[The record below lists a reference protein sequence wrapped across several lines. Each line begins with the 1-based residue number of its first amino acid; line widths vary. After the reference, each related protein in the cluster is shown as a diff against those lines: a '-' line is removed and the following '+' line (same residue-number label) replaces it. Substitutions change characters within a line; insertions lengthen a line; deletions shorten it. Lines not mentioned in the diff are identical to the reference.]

1 MTTPQILTLIATTCP
16 LWTAPLVSVIVSAL
30 KASPFPYQGAT
41 KAGILAALTV
51 VAFVLR
57 VLTAW
62 ASGDIASLDVA
73 TETRIITEALA
84 AAGIAAGGHAIAH
97 DEKPLT

>member
-1 MTTPQILTLIATTCP
+1 MNTAQILALIVATCP
-16 LWTAPLVSVIVSAL
+16 LWTAPLVSVAVSTL

-41 KAGILAALTV
+41 KAGIVAALTV

-57 VLTAW
+57 LATAW
-62 ASGDIASLDVA
+62 ASGDLAALDVA
-73 TETRIITEALA
+73 TETRIIVEALT
-84 AAGIAAGGHAIAH
+84 AAGLAAGAHSIAN